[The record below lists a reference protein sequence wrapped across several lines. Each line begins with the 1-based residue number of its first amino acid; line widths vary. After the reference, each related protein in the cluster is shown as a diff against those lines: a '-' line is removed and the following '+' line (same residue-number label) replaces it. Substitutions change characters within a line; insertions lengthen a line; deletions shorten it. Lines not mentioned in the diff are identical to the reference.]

1 MKRYSFPLTV
11 DHEKLKIFW
20 NVIQKQIVENMILED
35 LRFKTG
41 EKKSLK
47 YKNLNL
53 LDMLNF
59 QLRCDMDKPILSS
72 STIYVYIFFF
82 IQVIDKKLRKFNI
95 SNKNIHNVIPYW
107 V

>member
-11 DHEKLKIFW
+11 GHEKLKIFW

-47 YKNLNL
+47 YKNLI
-53 LDMLNF
+53 
-59 QLRCDMDKPILSS
+59 C
-72 STIYVYIFFF
+72 
-82 IQVIDKKLRKFNI
+82 
-95 SNKNIHNVIPYW
+95 
-107 V
+107 